1 MPKSVKIW
9 SVLVLLATA
18 ATSADAQDFYHGKT
32 LKIVVGSAA
41 GTSYDSFARTL
52 ARQINKYIAGA
63 PTIIVQN
70 MPGAAGLTA
79 TNHLYNIAEKDGTV
93 IGLLNRYTIVQSV
106 IGNDRARYKA
116 ERFYWLGTPATFEDD
131 PYIFVLRNSVRAR
144 TASEVRSAQK
154 PINVGNSGSA
164 PVRILK
170 DALGFN
176 VKIIEGY
183 EKNQVDAA
191 FERGEIEAMGIGY
204 QNLLSRHSNWLRE
217 KFVVPVVQF
226 GSDERSAI
234 FPDVPTA
241 VELAD
246 TPEGRAL
253 IGFIEAPLSIA
264 YPFAAPPTIVPE
276 RGATLRKAFAAAMA
290 DSDYK
295 REIEKQKLAYSPKPG
310 EVVEK
315 TVLRLAEASASA
327 IERYREVVG
336 LGSD

>member
-1 MPKSVKIW
+1 MLKMVKIW
-9 SVLVLLATA
+9 SALALLLTA
-18 ATSADAQDFYHGKT
+18 AVGAEADEFYRGKT
-32 LKIVVGSAA
+32 LKIIVGSAA

-52 ARQINKYIAGA
+52 ARTYPKHIAGS

-70 MPGAAGLTA
+70 MPGAAGITA
-79 TNHLYNIAEKDGTV
+79 TNHLYNLAEKDGTV

-106 IGNDRARYKA
+106 IGNDRARYKS
-116 ERFYWLGTPATFEDD
+116 EKFYWLGTPATFEDD
-131 PYIFVLRNSVRAR
+131 PYIFMLRSSVPFKSAQEVR
-144 TASEVRSAQK
+144 TAAK

-164 PVRILK
+164 PVKILK

-204 QNLLSRHSNWLRE
+204 QNLLSRRPQWLKE
-217 KFVVPVVQF
+217 KFVTPIVQF
-226 GSDERSAI
+226 GSEERSPI

-241 VELAD
+241 LELAE
-246 TPEGRAL
+246 TAEGRAL

-264 YPFAAPPTIVPE
+264 YPFAAPPTAPE
-276 RGATLRKAFAAAMA
+276 ERSIELRKAFAAAMA
-290 DSDYK
+290 DPTYK
-295 REIEKQKLAYSPKPG
+295 REIEKQKLAYSPKTG
-310 EVVEK
+310 EAVER
-315 TVLRLAEASASA
+315 TVMSLVKAPAAA

-336 LGSD
+336 LGGE